1 MTLFLMEATAMTE
14 DEKLIFNI
22 KRKRRGAFEKV
33 IERYT
38 PYVST
43 VIYNTAGLI
52 LTKEDIEETSLDT
65 FLSLWRNI
73 EAFDSQK
80 GCLRTYLGTIAR
92 NLATDRLRQSR
103 VSSELDENII
113 AAADEPY
120 IKIEQNEEH
129 NAMIQLIHK
138 LGEPDSEIFMR
149 YYYYDEKISY
159 ISSIMAIKSSTVKS
173 KLARGRKRLKDILER
188 RDSNE

>member
-1 MTLFLMEATAMTE
+1 MTD

-22 KRKRRGAFEKV
+22 KRKRRGAFENI

-43 VIYNTAGLI
+43 VVYNTAGAL
-52 LTKEDIEETSLDT
+52 LTKEDIEEIALDV
-65 FLSLWRNI
+65 FLALWRSA
-73 EAFDSQK
+73 EAFDGQK

-92 NLATDRLRQSR
+92 NLATDRLRKLR
-103 VSSELDENII
+103 VNAELDENII

-120 IKIEQNEEH
+120 IKIEQDEERK
-129 NAMIQLIHK
+129 AMIQLICE

-159 ISSIMAIKSSTVKS
+159 ISRVMAIKSSTVKT
-173 KLARGRKRLKDILER
+173 KLARGRRRLKEIWER
-188 RDSNE
+188 RGGNE